1 MTLYSLV
8 LFLHVGAA
16 LALAA
21 ALSIDALIMVQLR
34 RAATPSAA
42 HPWLNLWAAV
52 PRVAGSSGLVLL
64 LSGGYLTD
72 RMSAWSLAWP
82 TVALAALILIG
93 ILGAITGK
101 RMSALRR
108 ICAIEKTN
116 ESECVSRLQDPIL
129 KVSLSLR
136 IVLLFAAVL
145 LMNTKPGLGES
156 FGIVTGS
163 VILGLISAF
172 LIPNRGFALSTPRA
186 DEASR

>member
-1 MTLYSLV
+1 
-8 LFLHVGAA
+8 
-16 LALAA
+16 
-21 ALSIDALIMVQLR
+21 
-34 RAATPSAA
+34 
-42 HPWLNLWAAV
+42 
-52 PRVAGSSGLVLL
+52 
-64 LSGGYLTD
+64 
-72 RMSAWSLAWP
+72 MSAWSLAWP